1 MAGYEDKMKRFM
13 REDPGLPRRFPEY
26 LHLENYSTTEIAD
39 IAEYVAQTRYRR
51 QIEEQ
56 NGGLAVNLVQDANK
70 EQQNRLLNSI
80 TEVQGVDRK
89 QQLLEAATILT
100 AEDFGIAELGKGTLG

>member
-1 MAGYEDKMKRFM
+1 M
-13 REDPGLPRRFPEY
+13 
-26 LHLENYSTTEIAD
+26 
-39 IAEYVAQTRYRR
+39 
-51 QIEEQ
+51 
-56 NGGLAVNLVQDANK
+56 NLVQDANK

-100 AEDFGIAELGKGTLG
+100 AEDFGIAELGKGTLGAGEMLKAEAEEKVGNLVSMVEVKKFFAKMKRTLLNL